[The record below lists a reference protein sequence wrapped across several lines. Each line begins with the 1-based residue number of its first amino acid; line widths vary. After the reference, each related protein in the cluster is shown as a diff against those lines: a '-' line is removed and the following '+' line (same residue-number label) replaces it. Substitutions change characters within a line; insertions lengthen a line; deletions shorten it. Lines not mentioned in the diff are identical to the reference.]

1 MKIALLT
8 LPITNNY
15 GCYLQAWALKETLDN
30 LGHNVLFLDLQP
42 TYARNYK
49 FTLWSKKI
57 IASLIGLLPNKKGFH
72 YIDYRILQLKNFIPF
87 RKTNFILS
95 KEIHTSRDLE
105 KVFDNENCEAIVVG
119 SDQVWRK
126 WNFTSLDF
134 FFLSWLK
141 VDVPKLGYAISYG
154 KDKWELSEEET
165 QKYSN
170 LAKTFSALSM
180 REDAG
185 VELTKK
191 YLGVDSIHVL
201 DPTMLLDIKDY
212 NQLIEKSKLSNN
224 KKGIFNYVLDITEGK
239 KNIINECPKYFGVPS
254 FDVMPKRRNFDPY
267 EKCPDEYY
275 TFPPIEEWL
284 SAFRSSDFVITDS
297 FHGTVFSIIYNK
309 PFIVLGNEFRG
320 LSRINSLLKI
330 FGLENRLV
338 TNDSIDTALKIA
350 SSQIAWDKVNKQREQ
365 WKEKS
370 INFLKQNLD
379 M

>member
-8 LPITNNY
+8 LPLTNNY
-15 GCYLQAWALKETLDN
+15 GGILQAWALKEVLEQLGNKVHLLNIQPLDTKKYRFS
-30 LGHNVLFLDLQP
+30 LPLK
-42 TYARNYK
+42 K
-49 FTLWSKKI
+49 F
-57 IASLIGLLPNKKGFH
+57 IAIVIGLLPNRKNYH
-72 YIDYRILQLKNFIPF
+72 YIDYRNLQTRNFRQF
-87 RKTNFILS
+87 KEVNFKLS
-95 KEIHTSRDLE
+95 KELYSSQDLKE
-105 KVFDNENCEAIVVG
+105 LFHKDNFEAIVVG

-154 KDKWELSEEET
+154 KDEWELTKEET

-180 REDAG
+180 REDDG

-212 NQLIEKSKLSNN
+212 NQLIEKRSLVDN
-224 KKGIFNYVLDITEGK
+224 KKGIFNYVLDLTEGK
-239 KNIINECPKYFGVPS
+239 KKIINECSRILGVSS
-254 FDVMPKRRNFDPY
+254 FEVMPKRRSFDPY

-284 SAFRSSDFVITDS
+284 SAFKSSDFVITDS

-309 PFIVLGNEFRG
+309 PFLVIGNKFRG
-320 LSRINSLLKI
+320 LSRIKSLLKI
-330 FGLENRLV
+330 FSLENRLV
-338 TNDSIDTALKIA
+338 TNDSIDSAIEIA
-350 SSQIAWDKVNKQREQ
+350 NSPIDWEKVNKQREL

>member
-1 MKIALLT
+1 MPEITSLL
-8 LPITNNY
+8 Y
-15 GCYLQAWALKETLDN
+15 GK
-30 LGHNVLFLDLQP
+30 
-42 TYARNYK
+42 
-49 FTLWSKKI
+49 KKI

-72 YIDYRILQLKNFIPF
+72 YIDYRGLQIKNFIPF
-87 RKTNFILS
+87 KQSNFIPS

-105 KVFDNENCEAIVVG
+105 KVFENENCEAIVVG

-170 LAKTFSALSM
+170 LAKTFNALSM
-180 REDAG
+180 REDDG

-239 KNIINECPKYFGVPS
+239 KNIINECSKYFGVPS

-284 SAFRSSDFVITDS
+284 SAFKSSDFVITDS

-309 PFIVLGNEFRG
+309 PFLVIDNKFRG
-320 LSRINSLLKI
+320 LSRIKSLLKI
-330 FGLENRLV
+330 FSLENRLV
-338 TNDSIDTALKIA
+338 TNDSIDSAIEIA
-350 SSQIAWDKVNKQREQ
+350 NSPIDWEKVNKQREL